1 MQLAFSPHAEFSVL
15 AVVNAIVLRITNAQ
29 GPAPSRL
36 MSGPSPPPANV
47 PVVAPQPNA
56 APELTKAD
64 FEAFLDALIPSQL
77 RNRKIAGTVVSVVKD
92 GQVNFSF
99 AFTQFFYQ
107 LAESHSECLSGNSIF
122 SMHR

>member
-1 MQLAFSPHAEFSVL
+1 MADCYMQLASSPHAEFSVL
-15 AVVNAIVLRITNAQ
+15 AIVNAIVLRVTNAQ
-29 GPAPSRL
+29 GPAPSPL
-36 MSGPSPPPANV
+36 MSGPSPPAANV

-92 GQVNFSF
+92 RQVNFSF
-99 AFTQFFYQ
+99 A
-107 LAESHSECLSGNSIF
+107 
-122 SMHR
+122 HR